1 LNTMTEAKNLATA
14 AKRAF
19 GKVRMGAPEAFVE
32 TLVAH
37 QVKDVFGIIGSPPL
51 DALDLLAGAG
61 IRRVTVAQQQSAA
74 HMADGYGRVSNRLA
88 VCIAPD
94 GPGFANCLTA
104 VAAAYWARTP
114 LVVVTPESGSLAA
127 GHGSILEAGHA
138 PIFSKITKW
147 QTHVSSPLQLADL
160 MHRAFTIALHER
172 GPVHVSMS
180 DEGLRGEGD
189 YEIRAPLVIERAAG
203 GARSLARAAQLLAE
217 AKFPVIVS
225 GEGVA
230 IADGIDDVK
239 ALAEQLTAP
248 VVSTYRHNDTFP
260 ASHVLGCGALGTH
273 GSKAAMRILARA
285 DVVLALGTRLGGVPP
300 RQDGESWREDVRI
313 IQIDSDERTLG
324 VASEVALAIHGD
336 ARLAA
341 RELLGHFKGRA
352 ARKPDKAR
360 LAEVQ
365 HEKEA
370 WIAELA
376 SQPSPSRK
384 GQIGARRALAQLAK
398 ALPRNAMVST
408 DVGNVCSLA
417 SSYLGFEQPAS
428 FLAAMGG
435 ASRGCA
441 YPTALGAKLAQP
453 ERPAVAYVGEG
464 AWAISLADVMTAVKE
479 KIPVIAVVFN
489 NSQWSAQ
496 RKGPVEGAAGR
507 VAAHTA
513 VPDFSEVARVMG
525 AEGYRA
531 EYEDEVADA
540 LKAALKSGKPSVVEI
555 MVTPERGEIFGREGA
570 RKTRRPLSQQ
580 RETVAAG

>member
-1 LNTMTEAKNLATA
+1 MTEAKNLVAEPR
-14 AKRAF
+14 RASDRL
-19 GKVRMGAPEAFVE
+19 RMGAPEAFVE

-37 QVKDVFGIIGSPPL
+37 QVKDVFGVIGSPRL
-51 DALDLLAGAG
+51 DALDLLGGAG
-61 IRRVTVAQQQSAA
+61 IRLVIAAQQQGAA
-74 HMADGYGRVSNRLA
+74 HMADGYGRVSNRPA

-94 GPGFANCLTA
+94 GPGLAHCVTA
-104 VAAAYWARTP
+104 VAGAYWARTP
-114 LVVVTPESGSLAA
+114 LVVVTPESGNLAA
-127 GHGSILEAGHA
+127 GHSGILEAGNA

-147 QTHVSSPLQLADL
+147 QTHVSSPLELADL
-160 MHRAFTIALHER
+160 MHRALTIALHER
-172 GPVHVSMS
+172 GPVHVSIS
-180 DEGLRGEGD
+180 DEGFRGEGEH
-189 YEIRAPLVIERAAG
+189 EIRAPLVIERVAS

-217 AKFPVIVS
+217 AKFPVIVA

-230 IADGIDDVK
+230 IADGVDDVR

-248 VVSTYRHNDTFP
+248 VVSTFRHNDTFP
-260 ASHVLGCGALGTH
+260 ASHVLACGPLGPH

-285 DVVLALGTRLGGVPP
+285 DVVLALGTRLGGVPS
-300 RQDGESWREDVRI
+300 RQDGESWREDVKI

-324 VASEVALAIHGD
+324 AASEVALAIHGD

-341 RELLGHFKGRA
+341 RELLGHFRGRP

-365 HEKEA
+365 REKES

-376 SQPSPSRK
+376 SLPSPNRK
-384 GQIGARRALAQLAK
+384 GQVGARRALAQLAR

-417 SSYLGFEQPAS
+417 SSYLGFEQPGS

-453 ERPAVAYVGEG
+453 ERPAIAYVGEG
-464 AWAISLADVMTAVKE
+464 AWAISLAEVMSAVKE
-479 KIPVIAVVFN
+479 KIPAIAVVFN
-489 NSQWSAQ
+489 NGQW
-496 RKGPVEGAAGR
+496 GAERRVPMDGIGGR
-507 VAAHTA
+507 VLANPAS
-513 VPDFSEVARVMG
+513 PDFSEVARVMG

-540 LKAALKSGKPSVVEI
+540 LKAALKSGKPAVVEI
-555 MVTPERGEIFGREGA
+555 MVTPERGEIFGRESG
-570 RKTRRPLSQQ
+570 RKTRRPPSRQ
-580 RETVAAG
+580 RETVAAD

>member
-1 LNTMTEAKNLATA
+1 MTEAKNLATA
-14 AKRAF
+14 ARRAS
-19 GKVRMGAPEAFVE
+19 GKARLGAPEAFVE

-37 QVKDVFGIIGSPPL
+37 QVKDVFGISGSPRL
-51 DALDLLAGAG
+51 DALDLLPGAG
-61 IRRVTVAQQQSAA
+61 IRLVAVAQQQSAA
-74 HMADGYGRVSNRLA
+74 HMADGYGRVSNRPA

-94 GPGFANCLTA
+94 GPGFANCVTA

-114 LVVVTPESGSLAA
+114 LVVVTPEAGGPVA
-127 GHGSILEAGHA
+127 GHGGILEAGHA

-147 QTHVSSPLQLADL
+147 QARVSSPLQLADL

-172 GPVHVSMS
+172 GPVHVSLS
-180 DEGLRGEGD
+180 DEGFRGEGE
-189 YEIRAPLVIERAAG
+189 YEIRAPLLIERSAG
-203 GARSLARAAQLLAE
+203 GTRSLARAAQLLAE

-225 GEGVA
+225 GEGA
-230 IADGIDDVK
+230 ALADGFDDVR

-248 VVSTYRHNDTFP
+248 VVNTFRHNDTFP
-260 ASHVLGCGALGTH
+260 ASHVLACGPLGTH

-300 RQDGESWREDVRI
+300 RQDGESWREDVKI
-313 IQIDSDERTLG
+313 IQIDSDDRTLG

-341 RELLGHFKGRA
+341 RELLGHFRGRA

-360 LAEVQ
+360 LAAVQ
-365 HEKEA
+365 REKDS

-376 SQPSPSRK
+376 SLPSPNRK
-384 GQIGARRALAQLAK
+384 GQVGARRALAQLAK
-398 ALPRNAMVST
+398 ALPRSAMVST

-417 SSYLGFEQPAS
+417 SSYLGFEQPGS

-435 ASRGCA
+435 AGRGCA

-453 ERPAVAYVGEG
+453 ERPAIAYAGEG
-464 AWAISLADVMTAVKE
+464 AWAIGLAEVMTAVKE
-479 KIPVIAVVFN
+479 KIPAIAVVFN
-489 NSQWSAQ
+489 NAQWGAE
-496 RKGPVEGAAGR
+496 RRGTVESTGGR
-507 VAAHTA
+507 MLANPAS
-513 VPDFSEVARVMG
+513 PDFSEVARAMG

-540 LKAALKSGKPSVVEI
+540 LKAALKSGKPAVVEI
-555 MVTPERGEIFGREGA
+555 MVAPERGEIFGREALG
-570 RKTRRPLSQQ
+570 RPRRPLVRQ
-580 RETVAAG
+580 RGTGAPA